1 MSYFLAETLRSFC
14 CCLLSH
20 DNMSHSGMAGP
31 ASTAQISAVQ
41 PAMKYHV
48 CLLMSTEP
56 STHGGLV
63 EAEYVKTT

>member
-1 MSYFLAETLRSFC
+1 
-14 CCLLSH
+14 
-20 DNMSHSGMAGP
+20 MSHSGMAGP

-56 STHGGLV
+56 STHGGLA